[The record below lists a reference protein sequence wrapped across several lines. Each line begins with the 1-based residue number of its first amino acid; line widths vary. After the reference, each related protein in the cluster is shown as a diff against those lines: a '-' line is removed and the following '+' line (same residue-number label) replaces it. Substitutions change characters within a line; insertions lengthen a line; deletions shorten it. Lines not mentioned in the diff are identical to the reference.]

1 MVAASRYYYL
11 INLGKWL
18 VSNHDEKSLILWKE
32 PSKQS
37 NETVEITGTG
47 QICMG
52 IEYMIKV
59 VF

>member
-1 MVAASRYYYL
+1 M
-11 INLGKWL
+11 NLGKWL

-37 NETVEITGTG
+37 NETEEITGTG